1 MKITFRTL
9 EKSKREIKIGDAFF
23 DEVTRWVYLAITS
36 PKNNI
41 VRFMVF
47 DDNELL
53 MVQNLVVQVVIEG
66 TEFAGTAII
75 PTIEITKE

>member
-9 EKSKREIKIGDAFF
+9 EKSKREIKIGDVLF
-23 DEVTRWVYLAITS
+23 DAVTRRVYLAITN
-36 PKNNI
+36 PKNDT

-47 DDNELL
+47 DDNEL
-53 MVQNLVVQVVIEG
+53 VEIQNINSRLIESS
-66 TEFAGTAII
+66 EFMGTATI